1 MNENPDDLSSG
12 QCRQLNGI
20 SLALDTAARK
30 KDPSKVMNVSDV
42 RVQFKPPSQP
52 CNPCDVSYSV
62 SALTEEDEYIAVGF
76 KGQSWEHE
84 DPYPPE
90 VSRPCYFGMCV
101 DAFDNF
107 TTDRIALGYTA
118 NGGCVREMV
127 KPASSGVIGDPIDT
141 DFKILKNTS
150 V

>member
-1 MNENPDDLSSG
+1 MQQNSDVNVAG
-12 QCRQLNGI
+12 QCRQLNGGN
-20 SLALDTAARK
+20 LLLDTLARMT
-30 KDPSKVMNVSDV
+30 DTSKVMNVSDV
-42 RVQFKPPSQP
+42 RVQYKVPPQP

-62 SALTEEDEYIAVGF
+62 SAKIEEDEYIAVGF

-101 DAFDNF
+101 DAYDNF

-127 KPASSGVIGDPIDT
+127 KPASSGVI
-141 DFKILKNTS
+141 
-150 V
+150 